1 MPGFSRYHPYHIMW
15 RLHSTLADYDRHD
28 LSEFLKNSTIKNIC
42 SKLTIRVQLQTDLFR
57 YFETSVSAAFSEVQ
71 FKRLCKVL

>member
-1 MPGFSRYHPYHIMW
+1 MPGVSRYHPYHLMW

-42 SKLTIRVQLQTDLFR
+42 STLTIRVQL
-57 YFETSVSAAFSEVQ
+57 
-71 FKRLCKVL
+71 